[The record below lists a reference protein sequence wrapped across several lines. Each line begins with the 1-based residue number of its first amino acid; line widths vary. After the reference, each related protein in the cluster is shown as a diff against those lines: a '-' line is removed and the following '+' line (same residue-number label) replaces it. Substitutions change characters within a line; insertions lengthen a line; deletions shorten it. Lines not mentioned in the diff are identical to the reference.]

1 MVFTADCL
9 LPSTPVPNRKLIKKT
24 CNNYAIRLLQKGL
37 NATVYMDICLPSSN
51 SAAPPCLRG
60 SHGQTLEKPVCMIYV
75 SEYLPGGFKSSQ
87 LPPERNI
94 DHVST
99 LLPTSDSTARFL
111 LCQPLLQAAALCGRC
126 SELLHFFSL
135 SLSQRT
141 PVQSID
147 FEFVSTLRSTDGKKS
162 GRSNAE
168 TSCPCAKT
176 GNSAKCFDSS
186 DKTRRAVSPKV
197 SADSFRK
204 S

>member
-147 FEFVSTLRSTDGKKS
+147 FEFVSTLRSTDGKKKWKVK
-162 GRSNAE
+162 
-168 TSCPCAKT
+168 C
-176 GNSAKCFDSS
+176 GNFLSLRKNGQ
-186 DKTRRAVSPKV
+186 
-197 SADSFRK
+197 FRQVFWQLW
-204 S
+204 